1 MQHVS
6 FVEEYGPATMRS
18 TLLSLVFFSSLV
30 GCSGSQKGSVDYAAV
45 GPHGVGL
52 HTYTFVDSSR
62 PTMANNEYPGAPDR
76 TFAVDVWYPATTMM
90 TLERDAPLD
99 KSGGPYP
106 LIVHSHGFMDNRHG
120 ESFLGEH
127 LASHGYVVAALDY
140 PLSNGAAPGG
150 ATILDT
156 VNQPGDFKFVVDQLI
171 AESAKA
177 DSIIP
182 NAFDITRLG
191 ASGLSLGAL
200 TTLLATFHP
209 RLRDDRIKAAFTM
222 APPACFLL
230 PAFYTTAKVPLLI
243 VHGEA
248 DLIVPIMENGVRAF
262 ERAQDP
268 RELVMLKNAS
278 HTGFTSLASVLDPT
292 QSYDRVGC
300 MAINGH
306 IDVSSFSSIGT
317 EAEGISPDRTV
328 CPDPCT
334 ATPVDPPLDAD
345 RQHEL
350 ATILAHAH
358 FDANLKGDASAKKFL
373 ADRVASEN
381 TEMDLRL
388 R

>member
-6 FVEEYGPATMRS
+6 VAEEYGPATMRPIA
-18 TLLSLVFFSSLV
+18 LSLVLFSSLV
-30 GCSGSQKGSVDYAAV
+30 GCSASEKRSVDYAAV
-45 GPHGVGL
+45 GPQGVGL

-62 PTMANNEYPGAPDR
+62 PTMANHEFAGAPNR
-76 TFAVDVWYPATTMM
+76 TLVVDVWYPAVTTMSP
-90 TLERDAPLD
+90 EHEAPLD

-106 LIVHSHGFMDNRHG
+106 LIIHSHGFMDNRHG
-120 ESFLGEH
+120 ENFLGEH

-156 VNQPGDFKFVVDQLI
+156 ANQPGDFKFVVDQLL
-171 AESAKA
+171 AEAA
-177 DSIIP
+177 RPDSLIP
-182 NAFDITRLG
+182 NALDVSRLG

-209 RLRDDRIKAAFTM
+209 RLRDERVRAAFTM

-230 PAFYTTAKVPLLI
+230 PSFYTNAKVPLLI

-248 DLIVPIMENGVRAF
+248 DLIVTPMENGVRAF

-268 RELVMLKNAS
+268 RELVLLRAGS
-278 HTGFTSLASVLDPT
+278 HTGFTSLASLLDPT
-292 QSYDRVGC
+292 QSYDRIGC
-300 MAINGH
+300 QAIAGRV
-306 IDVSSFSSIGT
+306 DVSSFSTLGT
-317 EAEGISPDRTV
+317 EAEGISADRTV

-358 FDANLKGDASAKKFL
+358 FDANLKNDPSARRFL
-373 ADRVASEN
+373 DEKVASEN
-381 TEMDLRL
+381 AEMDLRL